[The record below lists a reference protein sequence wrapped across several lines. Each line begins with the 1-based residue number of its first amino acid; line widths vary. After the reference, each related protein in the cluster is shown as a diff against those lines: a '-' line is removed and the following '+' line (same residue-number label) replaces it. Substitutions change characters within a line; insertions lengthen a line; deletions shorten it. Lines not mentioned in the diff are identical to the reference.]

1 MDNNM
6 KIILV
11 GGAVRDKIMGIQSKD
26 LDYVCV
32 LESIDGKS
40 VKQGYNEMRENLLQ
54 QGFEF
59 FLETPKMFTIRA
71 RFPKGHKNEKQTA
84 DFVLARKE
92 IGYIKKTRRPRLK
105 LGTLY
110 DDLERRDFRMN
121 AIAEDEDGTL
131 IDPFN
136 GINAIVY
143 ELINTPNSAEKSFD
157 DDPLRILR
165 AIRFEITKGFSL
177 SQDVVEAMH
186 CFDYENKFSVVSRER
201 IREELLKCFKHDTL
215 LTLNRLGVFKE
226 LRKYIFKNNLLWLMP
241 TMKEK

>member
-1 MDNNM
+1 M
-6 KIILV
+6 KTYLV

-40 VKQGYNEMRENLLQ
+40 VEQGYNEMRENLLS

-59 FLETPKMFTIRA
+59 FLETPEMFTIRA
-71 RFPKGHKNEKQTA
+71 RFPKGHKNEKYTG
-84 DFVLARKE
+84 DFVLSRRE
-92 IGYIKKTRRPRLK
+92 IGYNEGTRRPILE

-121 AIAEDEDGTL
+121 AIAEDEEGNL

-136 GINAIVY
+136 GAIAISSKI
-143 ELINTPNSAEKSFD
+143 INTPISPMMSFD

-165 AIRFEITKGFSL
+165 ACRFEITKEFTMSM
-177 SQDVVEAMH
+177 DI
-186 CFDYENKFSVVSRER
+186 CNTIRNFDYENKFSVVSQER

-215 LTLNRLGVFKE
+215 KTLE
-226 LRKYIFKNNLLWLMP
+226 LLNEFSKLRDYIFKNKLIWLMP